1 MTIAP
6 PLLSD
11 TYGRPLRNLRVSV
24 TDRCNLRCQ
33 YCMPEEEYIWLPR
46 QDLLTFEEVTR
57 LVELFTALGVD
68 KVRLTGGE
76 PLLRKNLATLVQ
88 MLAAN
93 PRLTDLA
100 LTTNGVL
107 LAEQAQ
113 TLYQAGLHRVTVSLD
128 TLSPERFQT
137 LTRRDAHDQVLRGI
151 QAAIQAGF
159 QELKLDT
166 VVMRGYNDDELVT
179 LLEYG
184 KTVAA
189 EVRFIEYM
197 DVGGATYWSMQKV
210 YSRAAMLAR
219 LEQHYGRIE
228 PVAERG
234 SAPAERFRLPDGTV
248 FGIIAS
254 TTAPF
259 CSACDRSRLTADGM
273 WLLCLYA
280 TQGVDLRQLLRT
292 GVAPTEIQSTIAQ
305 HWQQRRDRGAEARKA
320 LEARGVRT
328 PLLQLEHLRQDPHL
342 EMHTRG
348 G

>member
-1 MTIAP
+1 
-6 PLLSD
+6 
-11 TYGRPLRNLRVSV
+11 
-24 TDRCNLRCQ
+24 
-33 YCMPEEEYIWLPR
+33 MPEEEYVWLPR
-46 QDLLTFEEVTR
+46 QDLLTFEEVAR
-57 LVELFTALGVD
+57 LVELFTALGVG

-76 PLLRKNLATLVQ
+76 PLLRKNLATLVA

-93 PRLTDLA
+93 PRITDLA

-113 TLYQAGLHRVTVSLD
+113 ALYQAGLHRVTVSLD
-128 TLSPERFQT
+128 TLCPERFQA
-137 LTRRDAHDQVLRGI
+137 LTRRNAHDQVLRGI
-151 QAAIQAGF
+151 QAATQAGF
-159 QELKLDT
+159 RDLKIDT
-166 VVMRGYNDDELVT
+166 VVMRGYNDDELVA

-184 KTVAA
+184 KTIAA

-228 PVAERG
+228 PVAGRG
-234 SAPAERFRLPDGTV
+234 SAPAERFVLPDGTV

-280 TQGVDLRQLLRT
+280 TQGMDLRQLLRS
-292 GVAPTEIQSTIAQ
+292 GMAPTEIKSTIAQ
-305 HWQQRRDRGAEARKA
+305 HWRQRRDRGAEERKA
-320 LEARGVRT
+320 LEARGLRT